1 MRGEKQRSTCTKRT
15 AARFVGVCE
24 VIVPIVGIRLDDEDA
39 HCIDTARWV
48 RTRDRGGC
56 RTRTAA
62 AEELRKHEE
71 RAAATTWLMKRSR
84 WSRSPEFAE
93 NVLLKIKYHLL
104 SVYVSSSLRFVL
116 FRSVTKIPDQPT
128 DQTSRSS
135 SYTPYPVVVHT
146 LGNVINELSQR
157 SHTP

>member
-71 RAAATTWLMKRSR
+71 RAAATTWLMNARGGR
-84 WSRSPEFAE
+84 DLQ
-93 NVLLKIKYHLL
+93 NLL
-104 SVYVSSSLRFVL
+104 RTF
-116 FRSVTKIPDQPT
+116 F
-128 DQTSRSS
+128 
-135 SYTPYPVVVHT
+135 
-146 LGNVINELSQR
+146 
-157 SHTP
+157 